1 MMGQMSSA
9 YDRSAPLPIPAR
21 IRLARELRGLTQRQV
36 VEETGN
42 ALSAPALSQIESGR
56 LRPSEAVVVH
66 LASAL
71 DVPPAFFST
80 QWPVDRAPV
89 AYFRDL
95 RSTSIRERRR
105 ARAQAVLLGEFVSV
119 LEQHVRIPEVDV
131 PACPG
136 SPDAT
141 ASEIDDIAML
151 VRRAWNLG
159 DGPIGH
165 VVRELERH
173 GIAVARLTLGTVA
186 VDAFSTRTGIR
197 PLVLLTDDKSDNYV
211 RSRFDASHELG
222 HLVMHE
228 AAEPGTKQVE
238 SQAHNFAASFLLPE
252 VRALEEL
259 PSRLDATG
267 WSRLAEMKRVW
278 GLSMSALLYRART
291 LRILSPEAYQAAM
304 RYMSARGWRRQEPGD
319 REMGAPEAPMLIERS
334 MRRAEIEAEVS
345 VEDLVR
351 SAHLPIDDMRDLL
364 EASLDDRPIIE
375 L

>member
-1 MMGQMSSA
+1 M
-9 YDRSAPLPIPAR
+9 
-21 IRLARELRGLTQRQV
+21 
-36 VEETGN
+36 N
-42 ALSAPALSQIESGR
+42 
-56 LRPSEAVVVH
+56 

-71 DVPPAFFST
+71 DVPSAFFSA
-80 QWPVDRAPV
+80 QWPIDTEPV
-89 AYFRDL
+89 TYFRDL

-105 ARAQAVLLGEFVSV
+105 ARAQAVLLGEFVTA

-131 PACPG
+131 PTCPV

-141 ASEIDDIAML
+141 ASEIDDMAMS

-173 GIAVARLTLGTVA
+173 GVAVARLTLGTVA
-186 VDAFSTRTGIR
+186 VDAFSTRSGTR

-228 AAEPGTKQVE
+228 AAEPGTKLVE
-238 SQAHNFAASFLLPE
+238 SQAQNFASSFLLPDA
-252 VRALEEL
+252 RALEEL
-259 PSRLDATG
+259 PLRLDALG

-304 RYMSARGWRRQEPGD
+304 RYMSARDWRRQEPGD

-334 MRRAEIEAEVS
+334 MRRVEIEADIS

-351 SAHLPIDDMRDLL
+351 SAHLPIDDMHDLL
-364 EASLDDRPIIE
+364 EASVDDRPIIE

>member
-1 MMGQMSSA
+1 MTEQMSRA
-9 YDRSAPLPIPAR
+9 YDHPVSLPIPAR

-36 VEETGN
+36 VAETGN

-56 LRPSEAVVVH
+56 LRPSEAAVVH

-71 DVPPAFFST
+71 DVPPGFFSA
-80 QWPVDRAPV
+80 QWPVDSEPV
-89 AYFRDL
+89 TYFRDL

-105 ARAQAVLLGEFVSV
+105 ARAQAVLLGEFVTA
-119 LEQHVRIPEVDV
+119 LEQRVRIPEVDV
-131 PACPG
+131 PECPVG
-136 SPDAT
+136 SDAT
-141 ASEIDDIAML
+141 AAEIDDIAML

-173 GIAVARLTLGTVA
+173 GIAVARLTFGTA
-186 VDAFSTRTGIR
+186 KVDAFSTRTGVR

-238 SQAHNFAASFLLPE
+238 SQAQNFAASFLLPGAS
-252 VRALEEL
+252 ALEEL

-334 MRRAEIEAEVS
+334 MRRAEIEADVS

-351 SAHLPIDDMRDLL
+351 TAHLPIDDMHDLL
-364 EASLDDRPIIE
+364 AAAVDDRPIVE